1 MVILPQ
7 KVNDFFE
14 NIGNKDQSK
23 RIEANQMRT
32 LNQPHNPNV
41 STISHEQECLIQG
54 YVTT

>member
-23 RIEANQMRT
+23 TIEANPMRT
-32 LNQPHNPNV
+32 LNKPHNPNV
-41 STISHEQECLIQG
+41 STISNEEECLIQG
-54 YVTT
+54 

>member
-14 NIGNKDQSK
+14 NIGNKDQS
-23 RIEANQMRT
+23 RAIEANPMRT

-41 STISHEQECLIQG
+41 STISQEQECLIQG
-54 YVTT
+54 